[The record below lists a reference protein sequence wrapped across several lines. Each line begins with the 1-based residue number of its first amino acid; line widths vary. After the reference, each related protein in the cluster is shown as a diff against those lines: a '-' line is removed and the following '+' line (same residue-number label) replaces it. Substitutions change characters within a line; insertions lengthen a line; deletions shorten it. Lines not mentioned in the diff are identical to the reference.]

1 MQGLKELI
9 IRRIAV
15 LPITLLIISLFV
27 YLVIRS
33 IPGNPVQA
41 LLGEE
46 YSEEAARELER
57 QLGLDKPVLLG
68 YIDWFSGILK
78 GDLGYSLAIAYKI
91 KISDLLIQRI
101 PVTIELAI
109 LSLLIGL
116 ILGIGL
122 GTLAGLNRGNKVDVL
137 ISSILLL
144 NLAIPVFV
152 RALILILIFSL
163 LLRMLPSSGY
173 VAITEDP
180 INNLKLM
187 LMPSLAAGLG
197 IASVIAR
204 ITRASIIDAIASD
217 YVIVAVAKGLPRRLI
232 LSSYILRNALLPII
246 TITGLQLGSLLGGL
260 VITETI
266 FRVPGIGSLVYESII
281 QRDYPVLLGCVLLI
295 SLSYV
300 VINLVVDVLY
310 AVADPRIRYGRGG
323 AVNE

>member
-1 MQGLKELI
+1 MQGLKELVL
-9 IRRIAV
+9 RRLAV
-15 LPITLLIISLFV
+15 LPLTLLVISLFV
-27 YLVIRS
+27 YIIIRS

-57 QLGLDKPVLLG
+57 QLGLDKPALLG
-68 YIDWFSGILK
+68 YIGWLSGILR
-78 GDLGYSLAIAYKI
+78 GDLGYSLAVAYRI
-91 KISDLLIQRI
+91 KTSDLLLQRI
-101 PVTIELAI
+101 PVTIELAV

-116 ILGIGL
+116 VLGIGL
-122 GTLAGLNRGNKVDVL
+122 GVLSGLNRGGKVDVL

-152 RALILILIFSL
+152 RALILILIFSI

-173 VAITEDP
+173 VAMTENPVD
-180 INNLKLM
+180 NLRLM
-187 LMPSLAAGLG
+187 LMPSLAAGFG
-197 IASVIAR
+197 VASIIAR
-204 ITRASIIDAIASD
+204 ITRASIINALGSD

-246 TITGLQLGSLLGGL
+246 TITGLQLGSLLSGL

-266 FRVPGIGSLVYESII
+266 FRIPGIGSLVYESII
-281 QRDYPVLLGCVLLI
+281 QRDYPVLLGCVLII

-300 VINLVVDVLY
+300 VVNLVVDVLY
-310 AVADPRIRYGRGG
+310 AIADPRVRYGRGG
-323 AVNE
+323 GNE

>member
-1 MQGLKELI
+1 MQGLKELVL
-9 IRRIAV
+9 RRLAV
-15 LPITLLIISLFV
+15 LPLTLLVISLFV
-27 YLVIRS
+27 YIIIRS

-57 QLGLDKPVLLG
+57 QLGLDKPALLG
-68 YIDWFSGILK
+68 YIGWLSGILR
-78 GDLGYSLAIAYKI
+78 GDLGYSLAVAYRI
-91 KISDLLIQRI
+91 KTSDLLLQRI
-101 PVTIELAI
+101 PVTIELAV

-116 ILGIGL
+116 VLGIGL
-122 GTLAGLNRGNKVDVL
+122 GVLSGLNRGGKVDVL

-152 RALILILIFSL
+152 RALILILIFSI

-173 VAITEDP
+173 VAMTENP
-180 INNLKLM
+180 IDNLRLM
-187 LMPSLAAGLG
+187 LMPSLAVGFG
-197 IASVIAR
+197 VASIIAR
-204 ITRASIIDAIASD
+204 ITRASIINALGSD

-246 TITGLQLGSLLGGL
+246 TITGLQLGSLLSGL

-266 FRVPGIGSLVYESII
+266 FRIPGIGSLVYESII
-281 QRDYPVLLGCVLLI
+281 QRDYPVLLGCVLII

-300 VINLVVDVLY
+300 VVNLVVDVLY
-310 AVADPRIRYGRGG
+310 AIADPRVRYGRGG
-323 AVNE
+323 GNE

>member
-1 MQGLKELI
+1 MQGLKELVL
-9 IRRIAV
+9 RRLAV
-15 LPITLLIISLFV
+15 LPLTLLVISLFV
-27 YLVIRS
+27 YIIIRS

-57 QLGLDKPVLLG
+57 QLGLDKPALLG
-68 YIDWFSGILK
+68 YIGWLSGILR
-78 GDLGYSLAIAYKI
+78 GDLGYSLAVAYRI
-91 KISDLLIQRI
+91 KTSDLLLQRI
-101 PVTIELAI
+101 PVTIELAV

-116 ILGIGL
+116 VLGIGL
-122 GTLAGLNRGNKVDVL
+122 GVLSGLNRGGKVDVL

-152 RALILILIFSL
+152 RALILILIFSI

-173 VAITEDP
+173 VAMTENPVD
-180 INNLKLM
+180 NLRLM
-187 LMPSLAAGLG
+187 LMPSLAVGFG
-197 IASVIAR
+197 VASIIAR
-204 ITRASIIDAIASD
+204 ITRASIINALGSD

-246 TITGLQLGSLLGGL
+246 TITGLQLGSLLSGL

-266 FRVPGIGSLVYESII
+266 FRIPGIGSLVYESII
-281 QRDYPVLLGCVLLI
+281 QRDYPVLLGCVLII

-300 VINLVVDVLY
+300 VVNLVVDVLY
-310 AVADPRIRYGRGG
+310 AIADPRVRYGRGG
-323 AVNE
+323 GNE

>member
-1 MQGLKELI
+1 MQGLKELV
-9 IRRIAV
+9 IRRLAV
-15 LPITLLIISLFV
+15 LPLTLLVISLFV
-27 YLVIRS
+27 YIIIRS

-57 QLGLDKPVLLG
+57 QLGLDKPALLG
-68 YIDWFSGILK
+68 YIGWLSGILR
-78 GDLGYSLAIAYKI
+78 GDLGYSLAVAYRI
-91 KISDLLIQRI
+91 KTSDLLLQRI
-101 PVTIELAI
+101 PVTIELAV

-116 ILGIGL
+116 VIGIGL
-122 GTLAGLNRGNKVDVL
+122 GVLSGLNRGGKVDVL

-152 RALILILIFSL
+152 RALILILIFSI

-173 VAITEDP
+173 VAMTENPVD
-180 INNLKLM
+180 NLRLM
-187 LMPSLAAGLG
+187 LMPSLAAGFG
-197 IASVIAR
+197 VASIIAR
-204 ITRASIIDAIASD
+204 ITRASIINALGSD

-246 TITGLQLGSLLGGL
+246 TITGLQLGSLLSGL

-266 FRVPGIGSLVYESII
+266 FRIPGIGSLVYESII
-281 QRDYPVLLGCVLLI
+281 QRDYPVLLGCVLII

-300 VINLVVDVLY
+300 VVNLVVDVLY
-310 AVADPRIRYGRGG
+310 AIADPRVRYGRGG
-323 AVNE
+323 PNE

>member
-1 MQGLKELI
+1 MQGLKELV
-9 IRRIAV
+9 IRRLAV
-15 LPITLLIISLFV
+15 LPLTLLVISLFV
-27 YLVIRS
+27 YIIIRS

-57 QLGLDKPVLLG
+57 QLGLDKPALLG
-68 YIDWFSGILK
+68 YIGWLSGILR
-78 GDLGYSLAIAYKI
+78 GDLGYSLAVAYRI
-91 KISDLLIQRI
+91 KTSDLLLQRI
-101 PVTIELAI
+101 PVTIELAV

-116 ILGIGL
+116 VIGIGL
-122 GTLAGLNRGNKVDVL
+122 GVLSGLNRGGKVDVL

-152 RALILILIFSL
+152 RALILILIFSI

-173 VAITEDP
+173 VAMTENPVD
-180 INNLKLM
+180 NLRLM
-187 LMPSLAAGLG
+187 LMPSLAAGFG
-197 IASVIAR
+197 VASIIAR
-204 ITRASIIDAIASD
+204 ITRASIINALGSD

-246 TITGLQLGSLLGGL
+246 TITGLQLGSLLSGL

-266 FRVPGIGSLVYESII
+266 FRIPGIGSLVYESII
-281 QRDYPVLLGCVLLI
+281 QRDYPVLLGCVLII

-300 VINLVVDVLY
+300 VVNLVVDVLY
-310 AVADPRIRYGRGG
+310 AIADPRVRYGRGG
-323 AVNE
+323 GNE